1 METGLLMPAV
11 FGAVIASLGVAV
23 QLYLAPRKIAK
34 AGHFALGMI
43 LAIYIGARL
52 ASGTLLEALAESA
65 FAAIVLLASLAMLRW
80 WPRGVGIV
88 LILHGVYD
96 QIFAHDAGLPD
107 WYPPFCLG
115 VDVVLGA
122 AVIAFASPRQ
132 SV

>member
-1 METGLLMPAV
+1 MDVGSLVPVAIGAV
-11 FGAVIASLGVAV
+11 FAALGVAV
-23 QLYLAPRKIAK
+23 QSILARDKIAE

-52 ASGTLLEALAESA
+52 ASGTVFEALAESA

-80 WPRGVGIV
+80 WPRGVGV
-88 LILHGVYD
+88 LLILHGVYD
-96 QIFAHDAGLPD
+96 QVFAHDAGLPG

-115 VDVVLGA
+115 VDVILGA
-122 AVIAFASPRQ
+122 SVIALASPRR